1 MNRTERF
8 YRIDQLLT
16 SRKLLTRQAL
26 LDDLGISWATLKRDF
41 AYLKDRF
48 NAPIIFDH
56 SAGGYRFD
64 IANIGP
70 AYELPG
76 LWFNADETYALL
88 TMHRLLSELEPG
100 LLAPHV
106 APLLSRLN
114 SIIAQNTS
122 ESTHVNERIQLTS
135 IGKRLKNPAYFGLV
149 SRATLARQQLKVRHY
164 SREQN
169 HYTERILSPQRLVFY
184 RNNWYLDAWCHQRQ
198 ALRRFSVDAIE
209 SIELMSEPAQEVS
222 DTEMT
227 AEFSSSYGIYS
238 GSEAHIAHLR
248 FSPAAARW
256 VADEDWHPDQVGQY
270 DAEGYFVLQVPY
282 AEPTELLMDILR
294 HGLHVEVLEPSEL
307 RKSITDVIH
316 GMTALYR
323 EQ

>member
-26 LDDLGISWATLKRDF
+26 LDDLGVSWATLKRDL

-56 SAGGYRFD
+56 SAGGYRFNTP
-64 IANIGP
+64 NIGP

-88 TMHRLLSELEPG
+88 TMHRLLSELEPS
-100 LLAPHV
+100 LLTPHIV
-106 APLLSRLN
+106 PLLSRLK
-114 SIIAQNTS
+114 SIMAQNTS
-122 ESTHVNERIQLTS
+122 GFAQVNERIQLTS

-169 HYTERILSPQRLVFY
+169 HYTERVLSPQRLVFY

-198 ALRRFSVDAIE
+198 ALRRFSVDALE
-209 SIELMSEPAQEVS
+209 SIELLPEQAEDVPDA
-222 DTEMT
+222 EMV
-227 AEFSSSYGIYS
+227 AEFASSYGIYS
-238 GSEAHIAHLR
+238 GSEARIAHLR

-256 VADEDWHPDQVGQY
+256 VADENWHPDQVGHF
-270 DAEGYFVLQVPY
+270 DAEGYFILQVPY
-282 AEPTELLMDILR
+282 AEPTELMMDILR
-294 HGLHVEVLEPSEL
+294 HGLHVEVLEPAAL
-307 RKSITDVIH
+307 RQSVVDVIQ